1 MIKGIGTDLVDIKR
15 IEKVQKQ
22 RPDFAN
28 RVLTASE
35 REAMEANSS
44 WKRQMEF
51 LSGRW
56 AAKEAFAKALGT
68 GIGLSLSF
76 QDLEI
81 LNDQKGRPHLNTAA
95 YSGKIFLSITHTD
108 DYAQAFVVL
117 EE

>member
-15 IEKVQKQ
+15 IEKAQKQ
-22 RPDFAN
+22 RPDFAS

-68 GIGLSLSF
+68 GIGLALSF

-81 LNDQKGRPHLNTAA
+81 LNDPKGRPCLNTAV